1 MNVRSVVVLN
11 DFCHVQGGASGV
23 AINEAV
29 ALAAL
34 GLDVTF
40 IGAVGPIC
48 EELRA
53 APVKVLCLDQPE
65 LADAAQHPR
74 GHREHACRVARSRR
88 RSRLAALEP
97 RQTIVHLH
105 GYTKALT
112 AAPALAASRAGFR

>member
-48 EELRA
+48 QELRA
-53 APVKVLCLDQPE
+53 APVKVLCLDSRS
-65 LADAAQHPR
+65 LRTPR
-74 GHREHACRVARSRR
+74 N
-88 RSRLAALEP
+88 
-97 RQTIVHLH
+97 I
-105 GYTKALT
+105 
-112 AAPALAASRAGFR
+112 PA